1 MIIKWIF
8 RETVQARNEGLA
20 LFLMKEK
27 EIHMFRFEMFKRNR
41 KIMKATD
48 PLSFYYQNYD
58 EERRLASRHGS
69 VEFLTT
75 MRYIEKYLTDG
86 VKIVEIG
93 AGTGR
98 YSHTLARKGYAVDA
112 VELVESNITKLKSKT
127 QPGET
132 ITVRQGD
139 ARDLSFF
146 ADGTFDITLLLGP
159 MYHLYTE
166 DDAVKALHEAL
177 RVTKPGGVIFVAY
190 CMSDPSIVGYGFQKD
205 NIHSLLENGLLDP
218 VTFATSSTPKEL
230 FQLYRKTDID
240 AFRAALPVTE
250 LHFVASDG
258 FTNHMRETVDR
269 MDDRTFDVYLRYHFA
284 ICEKPELVG
293 WSHHTL
299 DVLKKD
305 E

>member
-1 MIIKWIF
+1 MLLSQLRRKK
-8 RETVQARNEGLA
+8 RQ
-20 LFLMKEK
+20 KELL
-27 EIHMFRFEMFKRNR
+27 
-41 KIMKATD
+41 KAAD
-48 PLSFYYQNYD
+48 PLAFYYQNYD
-58 EERRLASRHGS
+58 EEGRLASRHGS

-86 VKIVEIG
+86 AKIIEIG

-98 YSHTLARKGYAVDA
+98 YSHALAQKGYAVDA
-112 VELVESNITKLKSKT
+112 VELVESNIEKLKSKT

-146 ADGTFDITLLLGP
+146 VDDTYDITLLLGP

-166 DDAVKALHEAL
+166 DDALTAL
-177 RVTKPGGVIFVAY
+177 REAVRVTRPGGVIFVAY
-190 CMSDPSIVGYGFQKD
+190 CMSDPSIVGFGFQKD
-205 NIHSLLENGLLDP
+205 NVHSLLENGLLDP

-230 FQLYRKTDID
+230 FQLYRKSGID
-240 AFRAALPVTE
+240 AFRTALPVTE
-250 LHFVASDG
+250 LHFVATDG
-258 FTNHMRETVDR
+258 FTNHMRETVDK

-284 ICEKPELVG
+284 TCENTELVG

-299 DVLKKD
+299 DIFKKLND
-305 E
+305 KS